1 MKKKKIFNCEF
12 TNYECLKEG
21 ENKDINLEYYMLL
34 NEDKGLY
41 GIEIQKK
48 EKSNLNSEEVIESN
62 SVLNYTSDADKMT
75 NIINKLGEAKVTP
88 VTLFD
93 VMENFK
99 N

>member
-1 MKKKKIFNCEF
+1 MKKKKLFKCEF

-62 SVLNYTSDADKMT
+62 SLLNYTSDINKIT
-75 NIINKLGEAKVTP
+75 NIINTLGEAKVTP